1 MIFIVTALLFA
12 PIIAALFVTLV
23 TVAIAARILLS
34 LANIPLLGL
43 GIVAVPQG
51 RLGTLLGIVKI
62 NAQAQIS
69 LGAPLPPIVELPE
82 IVLLIPA
89 RAHLELGP
97 LLHIVSDGDALVVV
111 VLPRDELVL
120 AAVTAAS
127 FDDDGGPF
135 PAIVVSAGTDNDVV
149 VVVGGDA
156 EGLVDRGVDGAILGL
171 LVVVVGVLVVGF
183 IGRIAVV
190 STSLLP
196 PVLLFPANVSV
207 EKQSR
212 WLMSGRMNVM
222 VVEGNVKVERKLSV
236 ESPLVRGKEKYT
248 NEQN

>member
-1 MIFIVTALLFA
+1 VLFIVTALLFA
-12 PIIAALFVTLV
+12 LIIAAPDDIFVTIVALI

-51 RLGTLLGIVKI
+51 RLGSLVGIIKI

-69 LGAPLPPIVELPE
+69 LGAPLSPIVDLPE

-97 LLHIVSDGDALVVV
+97 FLHVVSDGDAFVVV
-111 VLPRDELVL
+111 VLPRNELVR
-120 AAVTAAS
+120 APVTATS
-127 FDDDGGPF
+127 LDNYGGPL

-190 STSLLP
+190 STRLLP

-207 EKQSR
+207 EKQR
-212 WLMSGRMNVM
+212 WSMSWLGR
-222 VVEGNVKVERKLSV
+222 
-236 ESPLVRGKEKYT
+236 
-248 NEQN
+248 